1 MSNIANDFTETQYK
15 AIPGQINTIE
25 SKGIVECFVAGIGNK
40 DSVGDICLPGCF
52 NGSLGRRKPRVV
64 WGHNWNEPIGKVLE
78 IYEVG
83 PNDPRLPAKMKANGI
98 GGLFAKVQFNLASE
112 RGREAFANVKFFGE
126 EQEWSIGYKTLDAVF
141 DTTKQANMLKEV
153 ELYEVSPVLHGANQ
167 LTGTI
172 SIKSDKQNE
181 EVKGGPC
188 WDGYKQVG
196 MKRGKNGNMVPN
208 CVPIEEKGEKLRDPK
223 GGLTA
228 AGRAHFKRTEG
239 ANLKPGVKGAANTP
253 EKMRRK
259 GSFLTRFFTN
269 PSGPMKDEKGRPT
282 RLALSAAAWGEPV
295 PQDASD
301 AAKLAAKGRRMLER
315 YENSKKKSSEV
326 EMEEKN
332 ISIYSIAN
340 PSENPTMGRM
350 GSIAKAISTHF
361 GGEVAVREA
370 DSNNV
375 VFDLMKDGMVETMRA
390 AYHTPNESDFM
401 FGPAQKVRVETIYL
415 PVDSNGET
423 SGAPIPKSP
432 NMLAAPKPGGCGC
445 GGACGGKSDPFSSWE
460 EFKNNNP
467 GVHLFIK
474 TENMEMYEVANNVS
488 EYHGFDVELLADG
501 FVVPNIDWYEKDAR
515 NAVITAIENVE
526 QKAIARAAR
535 SARGIGR
542 SARRMVNPSEFDGD
556 GDGFRTGRDGRDNVP
571 YKKPKAPK
579 MMPPRTV
586 PQEVPERE
594 EKPLRIP
601 KPNEIP
607 RPAPAPQ
614 PAPAPAPAPSVPT
627 RVPER
632 PGVPATITGRMG
644 KANDVRNG
652 KFDAAIYKERMT
664 GASLEDVAK
673 KYGVERIDIRR
684 AEQRHMAQ
692 ERKRTSAK
700 ISTLMATAQER
711 ISARKGPVSKK
722 QTKKD
727 LELGREMDAELT
739 RLALN
744 NGVTNEEAEKIA
756 ATINRLIEPAMKVG
770 GPLSSRGTRR
780 RTVLSMLRDMEN
792 DPNSPSGAP
801 ERAKERAIQRV
812 AEVNE
817 MTVAQARRA
826 IRQELAAERM
836 RTAANQLRNRRKS
849 LSSVY
854 VSVSEGNDI
863 SVKTALQSTI
873 HDSILIKVEPQ
884 LISQVKQ
891 AVDTVAE
898 YHGVHISRAENGI
911 NVFGAHEL
919 NDDSIEAISRAIYAS
934 YVDSN
939 IEDIEMDRIFSKR

>member
-295 PQDASD
+295 PQDTSD

-315 YENSKKKSSEV
+315 YENSKKKSDEAEV
-326 EMEEKN
+326 EEKN
-332 ISIYSIAN
+332 ISIYSIDN

-350 GSIAKAISTHF
+350 GSLAKAISTHF

-375 VFDLMKDGMVETMRA
+375 VFDLMKDGIVETMRT

-445 GGACGGKSDPFSSWE
+445 GGTCGGKSDPFSSWE
-460 EFKNNNP
+460 EFKNDNP

-474 TENMEMYEVANNVS
+474 TENMEMYEVTNNVS

-515 NAVITAIENVE
+515 DAVITAIENIE
-526 QKAIARAAR
+526 QKAMARAAR
-535 SARGIGR
+535 GARGIGR
-542 SARRMVNPSEFDGD
+542 SARRMINPSEFDGD

-586 PQEVPERE
+586 PEEIPERE
-594 EKPLRIP
+594 TKPLRIP

-614 PAPAPAPAPSVPT
+614 PTPTPAPAPAPARPVEVPK
-627 RVPER
+627 RVPA
-632 PGVPATITGRMG
+632 PAGRTISGRMG
-644 KANDVRNG
+644 KAKNVRDG
-652 KFDAAIYKERMT
+652 KLDASIYKERMA
-664 GASLEDVAK
+664 GASLADVAK

-684 AEQRHMAQ
+684 AEQRHMQKMRAAKQ
-692 ERKRTSAK
+692 KR
-700 ISTLMATAQER
+700 
-711 ISARKGPVSKK
+711 
-722 QTKKD
+722 
-727 LELGREMDAELT
+727 
-739 RLALN
+739 
-744 NGVTNEEAEKIA
+744 
-756 ATINRLIEPAMKVG
+756 
-770 GPLSSRGTRR
+770 SSI
-780 RTVLSMLRDMEN
+780 LQQLRDMEN
-792 DPNSPSGAP
+792 DPSSPSGAP
-801 ERAKERAIQRV
+801 ERAKERAIQRI
-812 AEVNE
+812 AETNG

-836 RTAANQLRNRRKS
+836 RTAANELRNRRKS

-873 HDSILIKVEPQ
+873 HDSILIKVEPR
-884 LISQVKQ
+884 LVLQVKQ

-898 YHGVHISRAENGI
+898 YYGVRISSAENGI

-939 IEDIEMDRIFSKR
+939 IEEIEMDRIFSKR

>member
-1 MSNIANDFTETQYK
+1 LDKHYGKRYTMSNTANDFTETQYK

-172 SIKSDKQNE
+172 SIKSDKQNA
-181 EVKGGPC
+181 V
-188 WDGYKQVG
+188 
-196 MKRGKNGNMVPN
+196 
-208 CVPIEEKGEKLRDPK
+208 EEKGAPLKDPK

-239 ANLKPGVKGAANTP
+239 ANLKPGVKGPANTP

-259 GSFLTRFFTN
+259 GS
-269 PSGPMKDEKGRPT
+269 
-282 RLALSAAAWGEPV
+282 LALSAAAWGEPV

-315 YENSKKKSSEV
+315 YQNSKKTSNET
-326 EMEEKN
+326 EIEEKN
-332 ISIYSIAN
+332 ISIYSIDN

-350 GSIAKAISTHF
+350 GSLAKAISTHF

-375 VFDLMKDGMVETMRA
+375 VFDLMKDGQVETMRA

-415 PVDSNGET
+415 PVDSNGQA
-423 SGAPIPKSP
+423 SGTPIPNSP
-432 NMLAAPKPGGCGC
+432 SMINMPKPGGCGC
-445 GGACGGKSDPFSSWE
+445 GGACGGKSDPFANWE
-460 EFKNNNP
+460 EFKNDNP

-515 NAVITAIENVE
+515 DAVITAIENIE

-542 SARRMVNPSEFDGD
+542 TAARAVKPSSFDGD
-556 GDGFRTGRDGRDNVP
+556 GDGMRTGPDGRDNIP
-571 YKKPKAPK
+571 YKPKL
-579 MMPPRTV
+579 MPPRTV
-586 PQEVPERE
+586 PQTIPERE
-594 EKPLRIP
+594 KRPLKIP
-601 KPNEIP
+601 KPQEVP
-607 RPAPAPQ
+607 RPAPVPT
-614 PAPAPAPAPSVPT
+614 PAPAPAPVRPT
-627 RVPER
+627 VPEK
-632 PGVPATITGRMG
+632 PGVPATVAGRMAGG
-644 KANDVRNG
+644 KLSGKRKRARDLKAG
-652 KFDAAIYKERMT
+652 KFDAEIYDERMA
-664 GASLEDVAK
+664 GASLEQVAK
-673 KYGVERIDIRR
+673 KYGVQRTDVRQ

-692 ERKRTSAK
+692 MRAAK
-700 ISTLMATAQER
+700 QKKNSILAQ
-711 ISARKGPVSKK
+711 
-722 QTKKD
+722 
-727 LELGREMDAELT
+727 LREMQDD
-739 RLALN
+739 
-744 NGVTNEEAEKIA
+744 
-756 ATINRLIEPAMKVG
+756 P
-770 GPLSSRGTRR
+770 
-780 RTVLSMLRDMEN
+780 SM
-792 DPNSPSGAP
+792 PSGLPA
-801 ERAKERAIQRV
+801 RAKERAIELI
-812 AEVNE
+812 AENNN
-817 MTVAQARRA
+817 MTADEVRSALRR
-826 IRQELAAERM
+826 ELAAERM
-836 RTAANQLRNRRKS
+836 TSAASQMAGRRKS

-863 SVKTALQSTI
+863 AVKTALQSTV
-873 HDSILIKVEPQ
+873 DNSVLIKVEPQ
-884 LISQVKQ
+884 LITQVKQ
-891 AVDTVAE
+891 VVDTVAAH
-898 YHGVHISRAENGI
+898 HGIRISETDNGL

-939 IEDIEMDRIFSKR
+939 IEELEMDRIFSQR

>member
-1 MSNIANDFTETQYK
+1 
-15 AIPGQINTIE
+15 
-25 SKGIVECFVAGIGNK
+25 
-40 DSVGDICLPGCF
+40 
-52 NGSLGRRKPRVV
+52 
-64 WGHNWNEPIGKVLE
+64 
-78 IYEVG
+78 
-83 PNDPRLPAKMKANGI
+83 
-98 GGLFAKVQFNLASE
+98 
-112 RGREAFANVKFFGE
+112 
-126 EQEWSIGYKTLDAVF
+126 
-141 DTTKQANMLKEV
+141 
-153 ELYEVSPVLHGANQ
+153 
-167 LTGTI
+167 
-172 SIKSDKQNE
+172 
-181 EVKGGPC
+181 
-188 WDGYKQVG
+188 
-196 MKRGKNGNMVPN
+196 
-208 CVPIEEKGEKLRDPK
+208 
-223 GGLTA
+223 
-228 AGRAHFKRTEG
+228 
-239 ANLKPGVKGAANTP
+239 
-253 EKMRRK
+253 
-259 GSFLTRFFTN
+259 
-269 PSGPMKDEKGRPT
+269 
-282 RLALSAAAWGEPV
+282 
-295 PQDASD
+295 
-301 AAKLAAKGRRMLER
+301 
-315 YENSKKKSSEV
+315 
-326 EMEEKN
+326 
-332 ISIYSIAN
+332 
-340 PSENPTMGRM
+340 
-350 GSIAKAISTHF
+350 
-361 GGEVAVREA
+361 
-370 DSNNV
+370 
-375 VFDLMKDGMVETMRA
+375 
-390 AYHTPNESDFM
+390 
-401 FGPAQKVRVETIYL
+401 
-415 PVDSNGET
+415 
-423 SGAPIPKSP
+423 
-432 NMLAAPKPGGCGC
+432 
-445 GGACGGKSDPFSSWE
+445 
-460 EFKNNNP
+460 
-467 GVHLFIK
+467 
-474 TENMEMYEVANNVS
+474 
-488 EYHGFDVELLADG
+488 
-501 FVVPNIDWYEKDAR
+501 
-515 NAVITAIENVE
+515 
-526 QKAIARAAR
+526 
-535 SARGIGR
+535 
-542 SARRMVNPSEFDGD
+542 
-556 GDGFRTGRDGRDNVP
+556 
-571 YKKPKAPK
+571 